1 MSNNLISRSGQI
13 LDQEHINKLKEST
26 VAIFGCGSVR
36 IIYCR

>member
-1 MSNNLISRSGQI
+1 MSENWLSRTEMMLGEET
-13 LDQEHINKLKEST
+13 LNKLKTST